1 VDKFTKLD
9 LNSITSNNRMN
20 IFNCILEAKE
30 INRAVIAKKVGLSI
44 PAVMSITDDLI
55 QKGIIYVIGK
65 GKSSGGKRPHP
76 LAFPPFRG
84 LTIFCRDIPHLLS
97 CPVYT
102 ESARDAPEFPIFPPL
117 PSVSNIS

>member
-1 VDKFTKLD
+1 VDKFTNLI

-65 GKSSGGKRPHP
+65 GKSSGGKRPEL
-76 LAFPPFRG
+76 LAWSRTGFS
-84 LTIFCRDIPHLLS
+84 LS
-97 CPVYT
+97 
-102 ESARDAPEFPIFPPL
+102 EWM
-117 PSVSNIS
+117 

>member
-1 VDKFTKLD
+1 MDKFTKLD

-65 GKSSGGKRPHP
+65 GKSSGGKRPEL
-76 LAFPPFRG
+76 LAVVPDRFFFVGVDVGR
-84 LTIFCRDIPHLLS
+84 TSVRVVVMNNCRDV
-97 CPVYT
+97 VYK
-102 ESARDAPEFPIFPPL
+102 
-117 PSVSNIS
+117 VSKPT